1 MNSHVNCYKAYKRMI
16 WETVKQD
23 IKAIELVTHTKSRD
37 LTEELYSLISEGG
50 YVKEVELI

>member
-1 MNSHVNCYKAYKRMI
+1 MYAHVNCYKAYKRMI

-37 LTEELYSLISEGG
+37 LTEELYALISEGG
-50 YVKEVELI
+50 YVKEVELR